1 MGGRLGTN
9 SAFMRFQGIGE
20 ERDPKVIRELALAII
35 AATNPF
41 QGIYFLIYTFLLE
54 HKGEL
59 SEERMTKLRT
69 ASAICQ
75 IVSYM
80 SLLGLAM
87 MWYNISL
94 YVGVAFL
101 LSTAL
106 AIILIRSVMSPVA
119 IDEA

>member
-1 MGGRLGTN
+1 MKTN
-9 SAFMRFQGIGE
+9 
-20 ERDPKVIRELALAII
+20 D
-35 AATNPF
+35 
-41 QGIYFLIYTFLLE
+41 
-54 HKGEL
+54 
-59 SEERMTKLRT
+59 KLRM

-119 IDEA
+119 IDVA